1 LFSQQLIVRLMS
13 VLPVGL
19 LRDSTLVGETD
30 FKRHRRGDVRVLI
43 KLQFQGR
50 RWWEV
55 KDDHEEK
62 GLH

>member
-1 LFSQQLIVRLMS
+1 MS

-43 KLQFQGR
+43 ELQFQGR